1 MEIILTILLI
11 YIRIIKKKVMYSQV
25 GNMIKNILIMNTG
38 TGWGGLEAW
47 FYKTAA
53 ALQKRNYN
61 IFILAQSDSEFYN
74 KSIEQGFNV
83 TGIEH
88 IGDGTFLNPFRIHF
102 LVNYLKNNSIDAM
115 FLAQSSHFKY
125 GSIAGKIAGT
135 EKIIYRRAI
144 AKPIKNKFYNRLFL
158 KYFITDFMS
167 ISKITRDMNLKDIPE
182 GVLDKSKQ
190 KLVYKG
196 VKKDNFL
203 NPELK
208 SDIRREYKIKD
219 NELILVN
226 IGRLCRQK
234 AQQYLIEALPK
245 ILKKHQNFKVLFV
258 GKLGGKENE
267 YLELA
272 KELGIE
278 DKIIFTGFRNDIPS
292 ILKQAD
298 FMVHTAIYEGGS
310 PWVILEAMMAGLPI
324 VSTEAITIPEFV
336 QDGVNGYIAENR
348 NPDDIAAKVIKMIE
362 NKERAKLGQESAKI
376 AADKYTFKKMID
388 NIEEKIFDQKLN

>member
-1 MEIILTILLI
+1 
-11 YIRIIKKKVMYSQV
+11 
-25 GNMIKNILIMNTG
+25 MIKNILIMNTG

-88 IGDGTFLNPFRIHF
+88 IGDGTFLNPFRIYF

-336 QDGVNGYIAENR
+336 QDGVNGYIAENK

-388 NIEEKIFDQKLN
+388 NIEEKIFEQKLN

>member
-1 MEIILTILLI
+1 
-11 YIRIIKKKVMYSQV
+11 V
-25 GNMIKNILIMNTG
+25 GGNIMKNILIMNTG

-53 ALQKRNYN
+53 ALQQRDYN
-61 IFILAQSDSEFYN
+61 IFILAKTDSKFHH
-74 KSIEQGFNV
+74 KSIEQRFNV
-83 TGIEH
+83 TGIDH
-88 IGDGTFLNPFRIHF
+88 IGDGTFLNPVRIGF
-102 LVNYLKNNSIDAM
+102 LVKYLKKNKIDAI

-125 GSIAGKIAGT
+125 GSVAGKLAGT

-158 KYFITDFMS
+158 KCFITDFMS
-167 ISKITRDMNLKDIPE
+167 ISKITRDMNLQDIPA

-203 NPELK
+203 EPE
-208 SDIRREYKIKD
+208 IKFD
-219 NELILVN
+219 LRDEFEIKKDELILVN
-226 IGRLCRQK
+226 IGRMCRQK

-245 ILKKHQNFKVLFV
+245 VIEKHQNFKVLFV
-258 GKLGGKENE
+258 GKLGGKENK
-267 YLELA
+267 YKKLA
-272 KELGIE
+272 EELGVK
-278 DKIIFTGFRNDIPS
+278 DNVIFTGFRKDIPS

-336 QDGVNGYIAENR
+336 QDGVNGYLAENK
-348 NPDDIAAKVIKMIE
+348 NPEDIANQVIKMIE
-362 NKERAKLGQESAKI
+362 NKDRVKMGQKSAEI
-376 AADKYTFKKMID
+376 AAEKYTFKKMID
-388 NIEEKIFDQKLN
+388 NIEEKIFNKTLN

>member
-1 MEIILTILLI
+1 
-11 YIRIIKKKVMYSQV
+11 
-25 GNMIKNILIMNTG
+25 MIKNILFINTG
-38 TGWGGLEAW
+38 SGWGGLEAW
-47 FYKTAA
+47 FYKTSA
-53 ALQKRNYN
+53 ALQQRNYRV
-61 IFILAQSDSEFYN
+61 FILAQNDSKFYN
-74 KSIEQGFNV
+74 KSIEKGFNV
-83 TGIEH
+83 TGIDH
-88 IGDGTFLNPFRIHF
+88 IGDGTFLNPFRICF
-102 LVNYLKNNSIDAM
+102 LVNYLKKNNIDAI

-125 GSIAGKIAGT
+125 GSISGKLAGT
-135 EKIIYRRAI
+135 KKIIYRRAI

-182 GVLDKSKQ
+182 GVLDESKQ

-203 NPELK
+203 NPEIK
-208 SDIRREYKIKD
+208 SDIRKEYSIKD

-234 AQQYLIEALPK
+234 AQQYLIESIPE

-258 GKLGGKENE
+258 GKLGGKEDE
-267 YLELA
+267 YIQRA
-272 KELGIE
+272 KELGVE
-278 DKIIFTGFRNDIPS
+278 DKIIFTGFRKDIPS

-324 VSTEAITIPEFV
+324 VSTRAITIPEFV
-336 QDGVNGYIAENR
+336 EDGVNGYLAEDK
-348 NPDDIAAKVIKMIE
+348 NPTDIANKIIKMIE
-362 NKERAKLGQESAKI
+362 NKDRSQMGKKSAEI
-376 AADKYTFKKMID
+376 AAEKYTFKKMID
-388 NIEEKIFDQKLN
+388 NIEEKIFEKKNYDE